1 LRQENC
7 TKQQRLNM
15 GHVKEITLGCSALSR
30 GLIKMGV
37 LLSLFLSCLY
47 LPGQPWPLP
56 REHYSVNDGLSDR
69 LIKAIVQTEEGL
81 LWLGTANGLNRF
93 DGYEFLVF
101 DNHPGNELNISGA
114 NISKLQLEKNGHI
127 VITYKSNSILF
138 DILIPETMEVRPVS
152 LLPEFGIE
160 GLPRLVT
167 VNAHGEILVVSIDSK
182 HTNIYRYIQ
191 GNQFE
196 KLVSIPEQHRVKSVT
211 VHLIQL
217 DAQRFMLNDSEKGLR
232 IYDAKNKS
240 LQVFERT
247 DIEGMDNSAPY
258 PGTAYFLH
266 QDRSGK
272 VWFSLQG
279 YKGAYYYQP
288 GHPGLHSLRQLPQQA
303 YYTSIWEDEAGNVL
317 LSSTAAARDLF
328 PTEGL
333 HCLRP
338 DGKATDFSYFLDLSR
353 YIVSVFS
360 KDFFQTVF
368 LGIDTGLKIVQN
380 QQPKVVKYLAKNLS
394 ADRRGAVMRGMA
406 TDGERFMYIAREV
419 GPWYELDLQTGFLD
433 TLHFIDERSGR
444 KVEMSCTGN
453 LQMDKQGNLWG
464 ISCLGA
470 ASQGGRLHRYN
481 IHTCKLQT
489 YEFEHRFSSFTLSQD
504 GLIWLCAEPTD
515 ARGALVAFNPKTE
528 RFEAFT
534 DKEGQNPLRNAN
546 PYFIF
551 EARDEM
557 LWIGTENGLYKI
569 NRKTRLPKV
578 YQAYNGSSG
587 LSSNIIYAIH
597 EDQNGH
603 LWLGTTNGLN
613 ILDPTPGTFKHFSR
627 ADGLASN
634 TVCGI
639 LPDEHGNYWISTYN
653 GLSYYDRK
661 AELFRNFY
669 TTDGLSHDE
678 FNRFSY
684 LRGPDGRFYFGGVN
698 GINIFR
704 GKDLLINAKAP
715 PVVLTKISIYNSRL
729 NQTFVQNANLTGLEK
744 LIISPHD
751 SYFTIHF
758 TLPKYKNIRRN
769 RYQAILEGY
778 DKEWASTGNSLRLNK
793 LPPGEYTLRVKATDA
808 NGNQSSKEL
817 TIPILV
823 KPAFY
828 QTAWFKL
835 LSIIAI
841 LLIVFAIFRY
851 RLKRHLDMERIR
863 TKLSSDLH
871 DEVSGLLS
879 NIALQTDILQS
890 SAQDAQSKE
899 RLKYIGEVSRK
910 AMSKMSDVIWSID
923 SRRDRVEDLLHRM
936 QEHADEVLRPLDITL
951 EMHIGKLD
959 RQRKIPVVLRQNLY
973 FIFKEAVNNIAKHSS
988 ASRAIVKFYHEG
1000 SEFFLLIQD
1009 NGKTAHQTE
1018 EKQSNKNGQG
1028 LDNMRL
1034 RAERIGAE
1042 LGILPHD
1049 NGFQVAI
1056 RGKRFC

>member
-1 LRQENC
+1 MGD
-7 TKQQRLNM
+7 TK
-15 GHVKEITLGCSALSR
+15 IFTLARATLPKSTRKWGVMFAL
-30 GLIKMGV
+30 L
-37 LLSLFLSCLY
+37 LSCLY
-47 LPGQPWPLP
+47 LTGQPWSLP

-69 LIKAIVQTEEGL
+69 LIKSIVQTKEGL

-114 NISKLQLEKNGHI
+114 NINKLQLEKNGYI
-127 VITYKSNSILF
+127 VISYKGNSMLF
-138 DILIPETMEVRPVS
+138 DILIPETLEVRPVS

-167 VNAHGEILVVSIDSK
+167 VNAQGEILVVAIDSK
-182 HTNIYRYIQ
+182 NTNIYRYIN

-196 KLVSIPEQHRVKSVT
+196 KLASIQEQHRVKSVT
-211 VHLIQL
+211 VHLLQL
-217 DAQRFMLNDSEKGLR
+217 DEQRFMLNDSEKGLR
-232 IYDAKNKS
+232 IYDAKRNTLK
-240 LQVFERT
+240 VFERA
-247 DIEGMDNSAPY
+247 DIEGLDDGAPY

-266 QDRSGK
+266 QDRNGK

-288 GHPGLHSLRQLPQQA
+288 GDTILRHLCQLPQQT
-303 YYTSIWEDEAGNVL
+303 YYTSIWEDEAGNVM
-317 LSSTAAARDLF
+317 LSSTSAARDLY

-333 HCLRP
+333 YCLRP
-338 DGKATDFSYFLDLSR
+338 DGKVADFSYFLDLSR
-353 YIVSVFS
+353 YIVSVFG

-380 QQPKVVKYLAKNLS
+380 QQSKVIKYLAKNLS
-394 ADRRGAVMRGMA
+394 ADRRGAVMRGIA
-406 TDGERFMYIAREV
+406 TDGERFIYIAREV
-419 GPWYELDLQTGFLD
+419 GPWYELDIQTGFLD
-433 TLHFIDERSGR
+433 TLRFIDERSGR
-444 KVEMSCTGN
+444 SIEMSCTGN
-453 LQMDKQGNLWG
+453 LQMDGQGNLWG

-470 ASQGGRLHRYN
+470 ATLGGRLHRYN
-481 IHTCKLQT
+481 IHTCKFQT

-515 ARGALVAFNPKTE
+515 TRGALVSFNPKTE
-528 RFEAFT
+528 RFESFT
-534 DKEGQNPLRNAN
+534 DKEGQNPLRNAS
-546 PYFIF
+546 PYFIL
-551 EARDEM
+551 ESRDKM

-569 NRKTRLPKV
+569 NRKTRFPKV
-578 YQAYNGSSG
+578 YQAYRGNGGNG

-597 EDQNGH
+597 EDQKGH

-613 ILDPTPGTFKHFSR
+613 IVDPTTDTFEHYSR

-661 AELFRNFY
+661 AGLFRNFY

-698 GINIFR
+698 GINVFHD
-704 GKDLLINAKAP
+704 KDLLIHAQAP
-715 PVVLTKISIYNSRL
+715 PLVLTKISIYNSRL
-729 NQTFVQNANLTGLEK
+729 NQTFVQNANLSDLKE
-744 LIISPHD
+744 LVISPHD

-758 TLPKYKNIRRN
+758 TLPKYKNTRRN
-769 RYQAILEGY
+769 RYQALLEGY
-778 DKEWASTGNSLRLNK
+778 DKEWASTSNSLRLNK

-817 TIPILV
+817 AIPILV

-835 LSIIAI
+835 LSLIII
-841 LLIVFAIFRY
+841 LLVGFAFFKY
-851 RLKRHLDMERIR
+851 RLERHLEMERIR

-890 SAQDAQSKE
+890 STQDMQSKD

-936 QEHADEVLRPLDITL
+936 QEHADEVLLPLDITL

-959 RQRKIPVVLRQNLY
+959 RQRKMPVVLRQNLY
-973 FIFKEAVNNIAKHSS
+973 FIFKEAINNIAKHSS
-988 ASRAIVKFYHEG
+988 ASRAVVKFYHEG

-1009 NGKTAHQTE
+1009 NGKTAHQVE
-1018 EKQSNKNGQG
+1018 EKQNNKNGQG

-1042 LGILPHD
+1042 LSILPHD
-1049 NGFQVAI
+1049 NGFQVTI